1 MISYRTGNILDLDAV
16 IDLYRASTLGQRRP
30 IDDRA
35 RMELM
40 LRNANLVISAWDQD
54 LLVGISRS
62 LSDFTYV
69 TYLSDLAVRESHQRQ
84 GIGRELIRRTQDASA
99 PATIILLAYSARG
112 ARRRTILPAYRIQ
125 SSSPSLE
132 AAGRREVAWGGRQ
145 ETFVNLVCGYTPI
158 GLCDGMSDR
167 LKSGYATFPVLRFG
181 GLKNPSSLRR
191 KY

>member
-35 RMELM
+35 RMEMM

-84 GIGRELIRRTQDASA
+84 GIGKELIRRTQDASA
-99 PATIILLAYSARG
+99 PATIILLAA
-112 ARRRTILPAYRIQ
+112 PAAEQYYPHIGFSHHPQAWR
-125 SSSPSLE
+125 LTADGKLRE
-132 AAGRREVAWGGRQ
+132 AE
-145 ETFVNLVCGYTPI
+145 
-158 GLCDGMSDR
+158 D
-167 LKSGYATFPVLRFG
+167 
-181 GLKNPSSLRR
+181 KNRS
-191 KY
+191 